1 MRRDSE
7 FVGALFNELFNK
19 NYEQY
24 VSSLSKAINCDT
36 DPYAKARIALSR
48 LNEAE
53 RADVLGF
60 LKVVIADTASVLL
73 GTLDGVHFPDNIS
86 GDFSLSLEGEEIQG
100 DLQDIF
106 IDKVQDLNIYG

>member
-7 FVGALFNELFNK
+7 FVGAVFNELFNK

-24 VSSLSKAINCDT
+24 ALSLNKAVNGET
-36 DPYAKARIALSR
+36 DLYAKARNALSR

-73 GTLDGVHFPDNIS
+73 GTLDGVHFPEDVS
-86 GDFSLSLEGEEIQG
+86 GELSLFLEGEEIQG

-106 IDKVQDLNIYG
+106 IDKVQDLDIYG